1 MIFKFKVEIF
11 NFARHVLDKESLPAV
26 NHDNKIIKINQN
38 YQLQIVQF

>member
-11 NFARHVLDKESLPAV
+11 NFARHVLDKESLPSV
-26 NHDNKIIKINQN
+26 DHDNKINQN